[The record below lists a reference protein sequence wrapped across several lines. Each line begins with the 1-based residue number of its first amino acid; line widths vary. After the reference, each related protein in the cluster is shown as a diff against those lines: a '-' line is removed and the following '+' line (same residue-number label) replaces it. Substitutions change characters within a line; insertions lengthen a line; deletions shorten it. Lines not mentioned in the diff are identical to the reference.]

1 MISEWSTK
9 KKRFIIWSIVFLFY
23 TLLAFMNFTRFVT
36 SELAVG
42 RPGKIQFYFI
52 METTGAYTSFLL
64 VPIAVW
70 FIRKVPIKHNNLRTR
85 IPIHLF
91 ATMVLGASHTM
102 MMYVSRLLIFW
113 VANLGTYDYGRILIR
128 FPMEYTHQFFTYWVI
143 FGIVLFFKFV
153 REKQEEKLRT
163 SRLEE
168 QLTKA
173 RLQALQMQLH
183 PHFLFNTLNMI
194 SSTMYEDLKA
204 ADKMMANLS
213 DLLRITLN
221 SASSREHTLE
231 KEMDIIHFYIEIMR
245 ARFQDKLT
253 VKFNMGSDTLEALV
267 PAFILQPVVENSIK
281 FSMESLKQADV
292 EISSEREN
300 DRLIISIQDNGPG
313 IAGNIDQ
320 IMKKG
325 VGLSN
330 TVERLEGLYGTNYNF
345 LLQNLNEGGLQVM
358 MEIPFRN
365 AFQKDNSDEG
375 PSHTDR

>member
-9 KKRFIIWSIVFLFY
+9 KKRFITWSIVFLFY
-23 TLLAFMNFTRFVT
+23 TFLAFMNFTRFVT

-70 FIRKVPIKHNNLRTR
+70 FIRKVPVKRNNLRTR

-91 ATMVLGASHTM
+91 ATMVFGASHTM

-113 VANLGTYDYGRILIR
+113 LANLGTYDYGRILIR
-128 FPMEYTHQFFTYWVI
+128 FPMEYTHQFFTYWII

-153 REKQEEKLRT
+153 RERQEEKINA
-163 SRLEE
+163 SRLME

-173 RLQALQMQLH
+173 RLQALQMQIH

-194 SSTMYEDLKA
+194 SSTMYDDIKA

-231 KEMDIIHFYIEIMR
+231 KEMEIIRFYIEIMR

-253 VKFNMGSDTLEALV
+253 VRLNMGNDTLKALV
-267 PAFILQPVVENSIK
+267 PAFLLQPLVENSIK

-292 EISSEREN
+292 EISSKKEN
-300 DRLIISIQDNGPG
+300 DRLLIMIQDNGPG
-313 IAGNIDQ
+313 MAGDRDQ
-320 IMKKG
+320 VMKKG

-330 TVERLEGLYGTNYNF
+330 TVERLEGLYGADHTF
-345 LLQNLNEGGLQVM
+345 LLENLTNGGLQVTID
-358 MEIPFRN
+358 IPFRN
-365 AFQKDNSDEG
+365 SFQKDNADEG
-375 PSHTDR
+375 RSHTNR